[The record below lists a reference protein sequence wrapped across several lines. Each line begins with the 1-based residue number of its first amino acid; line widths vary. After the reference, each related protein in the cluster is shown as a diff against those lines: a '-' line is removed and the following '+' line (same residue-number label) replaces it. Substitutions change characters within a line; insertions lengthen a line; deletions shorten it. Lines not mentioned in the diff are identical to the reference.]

1 VANSSSIARFAISLS
16 KCILVSIFMQMSEFS
31 LIGQESISDTD
42 PLLFDFG
49 EPDVINMGDVP
60 SLLEVLCIICAVLQ
74 TTLRARSNKYPH
86 SKHPYERHL
95 HTGSCSS
102 TLWPALSP
110 SC

>member
-1 VANSSSIARFAISLS
+1 
-16 KCILVSIFMQMSEFS
+16 MSEFS

-74 TTLRARSNKYPH
+74 TTLRARSNKYPYF
-86 SKHPYERHL
+86 KHPCERDSMQ
-95 HTGSCSS
+95 GAA
-102 TLWPALSP
+102 PAP
-110 SC
+110 CGQH